1 MRELV
6 SSEISIEKCLAR
18 SFDTKHV
25 RAALEHFRK
34 MVERFQVSSWE
45 DSMGKAGK
53 FVEAVLKALFV
64 HCGKTVPRSREF
76 SVNKLIQELG
86 QLNKSCCDD
95 TVKLLI
101 PRACRFVYDIASNR
115 GGRHDSGEID
125 PNEMD
130 ASVSVS
136 VCSWILAEM
145 VRFSQRGLAPE
156 AAKALVE
163 GLTERK
169 YPLFKEVDGRV
180 YFHGKDASAREIAL
194 AVLWRNYPR
203 RINKREVKQAMLRHI
218 VKEHNADVALGRIGR
233 FVDDD
238 GTGNIKLLS
247 SGLREAERIIAS
259 RSAMNN

>member
-1 MRELV
+1 M
-6 SSEISIEKCLAR
+6 SSEISVEKSLVR

-45 DSMGKAGK
+45 DSMGKASK

-76 SVNKLIQELG
+76 SVNKIIQELG
-86 QLNKSCCDD
+86 QLNKTSCDD

-115 GGRHDSGEID
+115 GGRHDPGEID

-136 VCSWILAEM
+136 TCSWILAEM

-163 GLTERK
+163 GLMERK
-169 YPLFKEVDGRV
+169 YPLFEEIDGRV
-180 YFHGKDASAREIAL
+180 YFHGKDASARAIAL
-194 AVLWRNYPR
+194 AVLWRSYPKR
-203 RINKREVKQAMLRHI
+203 TNKREVKRAILRHN
-218 VKEHNADVALGRIGR
+218 VKEHNADVALGRIAR
-233 FVDDD
+233 LIDDD
-238 GTGNIKLLS
+238 GTGNLRLLS
-247 SGLREAERIIAS
+247 PGLQEAERIIAS
-259 RSAMNN
+259 RSAPKY